1 MDREGLWEFLL
12 VTFSEDE
19 ERKSNCVVQG
29 GTGVMREKAKRE
41 NVSFKLQDN
50 LMFNGKGKTTL
61 YIPNAFSDS
70 NHQWD
75 RQCGHRIS
83 MCQNNMSGRG

>member
-50 LMFNGKGKTTL
+50 LMFNGKGKTML
-61 YIPNAFSDS
+61 HIPNAFSNS
-70 NHQWD
+70 NHQWY
-75 RQCGHRIS
+75 RQHGQGITPK
-83 MCQNNMSGRG
+83 

>member
-1 MDREGLWEFLL
+1 MRP
-12 VTFSEDE
+12 VTFAEDE
-19 ERKSNCVVQG
+19 ERRRYHVAQG
-29 GTGVMREKAKRE
+29 GTEVMREKEKHE
-41 NVSFKLQDN
+41 NVRFKLQDN